1 VREGH
6 TLGNHTYSHADLTL
20 LSPARFFLEVDR
32 TAAVVR
38 RLTGRPTRWL
48 RPPYGAVDATTRRLA
63 VRRGYRVAL
72 WTVDPQDWRRP
83 GVAAI
88 VGNVLRHTGRGD
100 VVLLHDGGG
109 DRAQTVAALSRVLAT
124 MSARGYVF
132 RPLA

>member
-1 VREGH
+1 
-6 TLGNHTYSHADLTL
+6 
-20 LSPARFFLEVDR
+20 
-32 TAAVVR
+32 
-38 RLTGRPTRWL
+38 
-48 RPPYGAVDATTRRLA
+48 
-63 VRRGYRVAL
+63 
-72 WTVDPQDWRRP
+72 
-83 GVAAI
+83 VAAI